1 MKTKMW
7 GKLDKKLPRNK
18 SYNNVNP
25 YDMYLSDSL
34 KTVGRKR
41 KRDSDFWDLLQK
53 WTAPPKAS
61 RSAENFPGCWLV
73 DAADKDGGSFR
84 DFSQDFHI
92 SFQSSFAALL
102 DTISSSKFTQENS

>member
-41 KRDSDFWDLLQK
+41 KRDADF
-53 WTAPPKAS
+53 
-61 RSAENFPGCWLV
+61 
-73 DAADKDGGSFR
+73 
-84 DFSQDFHI
+84 
-92 SFQSSFAALL
+92 
-102 DTISSSKFTQENS
+102 